1 MAKNITI
8 MGASYPDVPSVRLPK
23 TGGGTAEFYDGCSV
37 AYQMNGGAYATSTPG
52 KVINGEGFTS
62 RIKVPAGRTLQGIT
76 VTMGGVDITSQVVEY
91 DEIEEEPHTITYNLT
106 NGASANVTP
115 TKVLAD
121 EGFSLRLTVPAGYN
135 LSDVCVTMDGIDITD
150 TAFYGD

>member
-1 MAKNITI
+1 MAKNITL
-8 MGASYPDVPSVRLPK
+8 MGASYPDVPSVVLPK
-23 TGGGTAEFYDGCSV
+23 TGGGTAEFYDGCAV
-37 AYQMNGGAYATSTPG
+37 AYQMNGGAYATSTPV
-52 KVINGEGFTS
+52 KAINGEGFTS

-106 NGASANVTP
+106 NGATANVTP

-121 EGFSLRLTVPAGYN
+121 EGFSVRLTVPTGYE
-135 LSDVCVTMDGIDITD
+135 LSNVRVTMGGIDITD
-150 TAFYGD
+150 TAFDGD